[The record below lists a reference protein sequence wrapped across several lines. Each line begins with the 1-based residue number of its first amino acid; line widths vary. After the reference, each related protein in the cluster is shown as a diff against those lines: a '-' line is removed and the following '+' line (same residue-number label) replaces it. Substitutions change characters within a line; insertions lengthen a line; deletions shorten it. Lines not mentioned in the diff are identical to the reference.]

1 MASLIRAVTQFR
13 ANYAELRATDDD
25 SGMEILQAVILGAG
39 LAGAA
44 VVIVAAVTGAING
57 WISKIPL

>member
-1 MASLIRAVTQFR
+1 MATLFRAVSQFR
-13 ANYAELRATDDD
+13 ANYAELRSDDD